1 MSGAAYDYV
10 IVGGGS
16 SGCAA
21 ASRLVT
27 EHGARVLVLESGGR
41 DSSSLFKMP
50 AGFIKFLKGSRHVVF
65 HQAKAQEALGGRRP
79 IIPQGRVLGGGSTV
93 NGMVYIRGQADDYA
107 EWERATAGAG
117 WSFRHMLPYF
127 TAQEG
132 NQRLGG
138 AMHGVSGPLK
148 VSDHRH
154 RAPVSDAFVAA
165 LQNLGYAFNPDFN
178 GGLQSGV
185 GYLQLTTDG
194 VRRVSAVTAF
204 LDPLKDDPRLTVET
218 GCLVTRVLIERGR
231 AVGVAYAAG
240 GALREARAGKE
251 VILAAGAYETPK
263 LLMLSG
269 IGPADELRRHGLE
282 VRVDRP
288 GVGRNLQDHHEVPLV
303 ALTHENHGYFGE
315 DKGLRMLAN
324 GLQYVLFKSGPV
336 TSNGVEACLF
346 VNPDRPNRDATLQ
359 IYCVPTVHL
368 GKDVDGPPDCAGVTF
383 NACLLRP
390 KARGSVTLAS
400 VDPRDPPVV
409 DPNFLGHPDDLRLS
423 IEGLRVARTFLAA
436 SPLKEMVAGEIF
448 PGEGVTSDDALAEHC
463 RRTVKTNYHPVGT
476 CRMGTDDDPM
486 AVLTPDLR
494 VRGVQN
500 LRVIDASVMPN
511 IISGNTNATALAVG
525 ARAADLIAGGST
537 LPPVDLPNRLPSA
550 NAA

>member
-1 MSGAAYDYV
+1 MTAPYDYV

-21 ASRLVT
+21 ASRLVRD
-27 EHGARVLVLESGGR
+27 HGARVLMLESGGR
-41 DSSSLFKMP
+41 DTSPLFKMP
-50 AGFIKFLKGSRHVVF
+50 AGFIKFLKGSKHIAF
-65 HQAKAQEALGGRRP
+65 HQAKAQDALGGRRP

-107 EWERATAGAG
+107 EWDRAAGGAG

-138 AMHGVSGPLK
+138 VMHGATGPLK

-154 RAPVSDAFVAA
+154 RAPISSAFVAA
-165 LQNLGYAFNPDFN
+165 LQNLGYALNPDFN
-178 GGLQSGV
+178 GGFQAGV

-218 GCLVTRVLIERGR
+218 GCLVTKVLIERGR
-231 AVGVAYAAG
+231 AVGVAYEANGAA
-240 GALREARAGKE
+240 REVRADKE

-269 IGPADELRRHGLE
+269 VGPEEELSRHGLAT
-282 VRVDRP
+282 VVDLP

-303 ALTHENHGYFGE
+303 ALTHENYGYFGE
-315 DKGLRMLAN
+315 DKGLRMVAN
-324 GLQYVLFKSGPV
+324 GLQYLLFKSGPV

-346 VNPDRPNRDATLQ
+346 VNPDAPNRDASLQ

-390 KARGSVTLAS
+390 KARGSVTLSSA
-400 VDPRDPPVV
+400 DPHDPPVV
-409 DPNFLGHPDDLRLS
+409 DPNFLGDPDDLRLS
-423 IEGLRVARTFLAA
+423 IEGLRTARTFLTA

-448 PGEGVTSDDALAEHC
+448 PGEGVVSDEALAEHC

-476 CRMGTDDDPM
+476 CRMGSDGDAM

-494 VRGVQN
+494 VRGIES
-500 LRVIDASVMPN
+500 LRVIDASMMPV

-525 ARAADLIAGGST
+525 ARAADLIAGKPT
-537 LPPVDLPNRLPSA
+537 LPPVDLPNRLPASH
-550 NAA
+550 AA